1 MKRFFGKLALVAL
14 MFHSATSLPVAA
26 ADAGNKSGWKLTW
39 SDEFNRPG
47 ANPPDPS
54 KWTLET
60 GGNGWGNNELEYYT
74 ARLENAKEQE
84 GLLTIRAAKEDYAG
98 PEKVKRGYTS
108 ARLKTKDKFSQKYG
122 RFEARIKL
130 PYGKGIW
137 PAFWLLGD
145 DIGKVG
151 WPACGEIDIME
162 SIGEPDK
169 VYGTIHGPGYFG
181 ANGVQGKYSLA
192 GNRRFQDDFH
202 VFAVDWDPAEIK
214 FYVDDVMYK
223 STTPSDIP
231 RGTHWAFDHPF
242 FIILN
247 LAVGGNWP
255 GSPNGQ
261 TVFPQTMQVDY
272 VRVYQ
277 RE

>member
-1 MKRFFGKLALVAL
+1 MKRLFGKLALLAL
-14 MFHSATSLPVAA
+14 LVNNATSLAAAPDRVAA
-26 ADAGNKSGWKLTW
+26 KSGWKLTW

-47 ANPPDPS
+47 ANLPDPS

-74 ARLENAKEQE
+74 ARLDNAKEQD
-84 GLLTIRAAKEDYAG
+84 GLLTVRAAKEDYLGANG
-98 PEKVKRGYTS
+98 KRRAYTS
-108 ARLKTKDKFSQKYG
+108 ARLKTKDKFSQRYG
-122 RFEARIKL
+122 RFEARIEL

-145 DIGKVG
+145 DIDKVG

-169 VYGTIHGPGYFG
+169 VYGTIHGPGYSG
-181 ANGVQGKYSLA
+181 AKGVQGKYSLIS
-192 GNRRFQDDFH
+192 GRRLQDDFH
-202 VFAVDWDPAEIK
+202 IFAVEWEPAEIR
-214 FYVDDVMYK
+214 FYFDDVMYK
-223 STTPSDIP
+223 STKPQDIP
-231 RGTHWAFDHPF
+231 AGTHWAFDHPF

-255 GSPNGQ
+255 GSPNSE

-277 RE
+277 KE